1 MDGIGKVDR
10 NGKKYTMQ
18 ISIVCTNIV
27 ASKALQNELIFPPI
41 LVHHCVLDEVHTIC
55 STAVIIRR
63 LDSNIVQRAE

>member
-41 LVHHCVLDEVHTIC
+41 LVHALC
-55 STAVIIRR
+55 A
-63 LDSNIVQRAE
+63 